1 MSEKTALILV
11 DIQNDFLEGGSLA
24 VPDSLS
30 IIEPV
35 NELIR
40 YIKSKNGFV
49 VATQDWHPQN
59 HVSFAS
65 NHKNKN
71 VFDQVQIEYEVVGLA
86 ADYCVKF
93 TCLDAIKFGF
103 KTVLIK
109 EGTKAVD
116 QNNLTSTFEL
126 LKSKGVLI
134 HSLSDVF
141 NH

>member
-1 MSEKTALILV
+1 MNKDLDLQSIDYVVKKGMNSQIDSYSAFADNNYSQITELSKVLHQHFIEK
-11 DIQNDFLEGGSLA
+11 
-24 VPDSLS
+24 
-30 IIEPV
+30 II
-35 NELIR
+35 
-40 YIKSKNGFV
+40 
-49 VATQDWHPQN
+49 
-59 HVSFAS
+59 
-65 NHKNKN
+65 
-71 VFDQVQIEYEVVGLA
+71 VVGLA